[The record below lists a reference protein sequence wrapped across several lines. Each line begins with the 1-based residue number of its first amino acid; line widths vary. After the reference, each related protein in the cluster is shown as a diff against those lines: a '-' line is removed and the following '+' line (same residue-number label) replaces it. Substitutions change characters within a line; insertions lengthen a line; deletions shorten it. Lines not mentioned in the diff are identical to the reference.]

1 MTALRGA
8 LVATL
13 LVLGAGSLSSGAASL
28 PGSTRAEIDALLG
41 ALQASS
47 CSFNRNGTWHSAD
60 EARAHLLRK
69 LRQLE
74 ERGAVRTAEDFVELA
89 ASNSS
94 ISGKAYLVRCGT
106 GEPVA
111 SGAWLMAQLK
121 LLRTFGAGNGPRR

>member
-1 MTALRGA
+1 VTALRGA
-8 LVATL
+8 LVASL
-13 LVLGAGSLSSGAASL
+13 IAMGAGPSSSGAASL
-28 PGSTRAEIDALLG
+28 PGSTRAEIDGLLG

-69 LRQLE
+69 LQRLE

-94 ISGKAYLVRCGT
+94 MSGTTYLVRCGT

-111 SGAWLMAQLK
+111 SGAWLMAKLK
-121 LLRTFGAGNGPRR
+121 LMRTFGTGSGPAR